1 MAKTLV
7 GLDIGSSAVR
17 AVTLSGGRT
26 PKLVRAGAVALPRG
40 AVEAGTVR
48 NPRVVTEAI
57 RTLWQEQRM
66 RDKDV
71 CLGVGSG
78 SVLVRQLELD
88 WMPPADLKKALRYQV
103 ADLLPVSVDDANI
116 DHVALED
123 FERADPDTGAPRR
136 YVRIL
141 LVATARGA
149 VDEMVRC
156 VQAAGLRPQVADL
169 SAFGLVRAAARAVS
183 ATAGTEA
190 IVDVGA
196 DKIAVAVHTAGRPH
210 FVRVVA
216 GVGGSLLTQS
226 LVERLSIG
234 WPEAEA
240 LKHTAALPSVVLA
253 PAATAPGT
261 TLIDP
266 TAPGQRLSPAE
277 ETGQL
282 VLEGARQL
290 VAEIKATLDF
300 HSSSDH
306 EHLPER
312 LLVTGGG
319 ARLTGFP
326 ELVQRT
332 LGLPTRRFD
341 PHDVLPGL
349 VPRRKEADPMAED
362 PTMMVPIGLAL
373 AGPA

>member
-1 MAKTLV
+1 MARTLV

-17 AVTLSGGRT
+17 AVTLTAGRT
-26 PKLVRAGAVALPRG
+26 PKLVKAGAVALPRG
-40 AVEAGTVR
+40 AVEAGTIR
-48 NPRVVTEAI
+48 NPRVVTDAI
-57 RTLWQEQRM
+57 RTLWAEHRM

-116 DHVALED
+116 DHVTLDE
-123 FERADPDTGAPRR
+123 FERVDPDQGTPRR

-156 VQAAGLRPQVADL
+156 VQAAGLRPQIADL
-169 SAFGLVRAAARAVS
+169 AAFGLVRAAARAVS
-183 ATAGTEA
+183 ATNGTEA
-190 IVDVGA
+190 VVDIGA
-196 DKIAVAVHTAGRPH
+196 DKIAVAIHTGGRPH

-216 GVGGSLLTQS
+216 GVGGSLLTQA
-226 LVERLSIG
+226 LVDRTELVWS
-234 WPEAEA
+234 EAEP

-266 TAPGQRLSPAE
+266 SAPGQRLSPAE

-290 VAEIKATLDF
+290 VGEIKATLDF

-306 EHLPER
+306 ERPPER
-312 LLVTGGG
+312 LLLTGGG
-319 ARLTGFP
+319 SRLAGFP

-332 LGLPTRRFD
+332 LGLPTRRLD

-349 VPRRKEADPMAED
+349 VPRRKEADPMADD

-373 AGPA
+373 ASPA